1 MGDEDKAVLAGR
13 VLSYLK
19 RKFGHGSQPSADE
32 TKAAIA
38 AAKLLSAA
46 FPTEAK
52 DPAKMFEKLTQVS
65 RGNGTGSDLDTMRMQ
80 IYMQKQ
86 SQMYDMLSNI
96 MKIQGDTTK
105 SFIGNLR

>member
-38 AAKLLSAA
+38 AAMTAA
-46 FPTEAK
+46 K
-52 DPAKMFEKLTQVS
+52 EKKEGSMHYGHAAIVCGYGLPRNASTQAA
-65 RGNGTGSDLDTMRMQ
+65 M
-80 IYMQKQ
+80 
-86 SQMYDMLSNI
+86 
-96 MKIQGDTTK
+96 
-105 SFIGNLR
+105 